1 MIEKTRNL
9 IEKKLKELN
18 VDKWDLLIN
27 KTSTFENQF
36 RGIDIEIT
44 RDYEIISY
52 IIRVFD
58 DREKEM
64 GIGEL
69 TGSSVKKKNIEKSI
83 KHAIKMS
90 KINSSTKY
98 GLNQPGLKYEKLKL
112 YEDKIISDP
121 HGFLKDR
128 SEKLTS
134 IISQQKNVAPTF
146 GKFRIYIK
154 EKKLT
159 NSLGINLDT
168 KSTSL
173 FIEYAIKAESNGN
186 LAEYWAKSYFKNS
199 DQLDLNNRVKK
210 WASIAYDTIK
220 AKEPEQNK
228 SAVVLFP
235 PIILKDAFKNTI
247 GFHITG
253 KSKVEK
259 LNKIEIGEKIASES
273 FTLHDNGLLD
283 GGLNSN
289 PWDGEG
295 TPQRNTLAIKNGI
308 FKERIFDLK
317 HAKILNDKST
327 GNGLRTEGGSIE
339 NTFTN
344 LEINPGDQKLDDI
357 ISEISN
363 GLLIE
368 EFSWL
373 NPNRITGDFGAEIR
387 NGYLIKKGEISNPI
401 KGGNLS
407 GNVFE
412 MINNITNISKERK
425 FEENVLL
432 PYILCENLI
441 LSS

>member
-18 VDKWDLLIN
+18 VSKWDLLIN
-27 KTSTFENQF
+27 KTMTFENQF
-36 RGIDIEIT
+36 RGLEIEIT
-44 RDYEIISY
+44 RNYEIISY

-69 TGSSVKKKNIEKSI
+69 TGFSLNEKNIEESI
-83 KHAIKMS
+83 KYGKQMS

-98 GLNQPGLKYEKLKL
+98 DLNQPGLKYERLKL
-112 YEDKIISDP
+112 YEDKIISQPYD
-121 HGFLKDR
+121 FLNDT
-128 SEKLTS
+128 SEKLTN
-134 IISQQKNVAPTF
+134 IIAQQNKIEATF
-146 GKFRIYIK
+146 GKFRIYVN

-159 NSLGINLDT
+159 NSLDLDLDK

-173 FIEYAIKAESNGN
+173 FIEYALKAESDGN
-186 LAEYWAKSYFKNS
+186 LAEYWTKSYFKNS
-199 DQLDLNNRVKK
+199 EQLDLNNRVKK

-228 SAVVLFP
+228 SIMVLFP

-247 GFHITG
+247 GFQITG

-259 LNKIEIGEKIASES
+259 LNRMEPDEKIASEN
-273 FTLHDNGLLD
+273 FTLHDNGILK

-295 TPQRNTLAIKNGI
+295 TPQQNTQVIENGI
-308 FKERIFDLK
+308 FKNRIFDLK
-317 HAKILNDKST
+317 HAKILNGEST
-327 GNGLRTEGGSIE
+327 GNGIRTAGGSIE

-344 LEINPGDQKLDDI
+344 MEVKPGDQKLENI
-357 ISEISN
+357 ISEIRN
-363 GLLIE
+363 GILIE

-387 NGYLIKKGEISNPI
+387 NGYLIQNGALSPI

-412 MINNITNISKERK
+412 MLNNIISISKERK
-425 FEENVLL
+425 YEENVLL
-432 PYILCENLI
+432 PYFLCKDLI